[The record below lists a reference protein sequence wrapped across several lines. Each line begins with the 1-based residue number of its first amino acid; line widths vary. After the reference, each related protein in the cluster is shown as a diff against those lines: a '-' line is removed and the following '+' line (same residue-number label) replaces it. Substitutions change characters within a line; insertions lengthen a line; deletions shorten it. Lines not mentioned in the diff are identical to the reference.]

1 MQRKNNIV
9 IEKDENWYVIENS
22 SKKEEY
28 ILLLSSK
35 LLDLNFNNEIDIDD
49 KVDYISANLILDK
62 YIEKNNRMRFLTSQ
76 EYIGIRDNMNFG
88 YFWEKPNWLAGEIKH
103 NWWINSENSKFNY
116 SINLNGK
123 TISKTKL
130 VVENK
135 SKTIERVTEEVN
147 NLISNL
153 DEKINKNNFDENKE
167 AIAKINELLENN
179 SEIKD
184 ALDSELS
191 SKLEDVKTAI
201 ESYETN
207 SSQLSVKIISIA
219 LVVIFSAL
227 IFWIFKKEH

>member
-1 MQRKNNIV
+1 MKKFLFSIMIMILVIVSVNVSAATSGAVKNIKIQDVNVEVSENIGYNEKLTV
-9 IEKDENWYVIENS
+9 KYSVNPRDASNLNITWSVTGLKKGTTLEFVSSNKTNSSDGEIELQVNNTNEKDVTLYLVG
-22 SKKEEY
+22 K
-28 ILLLSSK
+28 
-35 LLDLNFNNEIDIDD
+35 
-49 KVDYISANLILDK
+49 
-62 YIEKNNRMRFLTSQ
+62 Q
-76 EYIGIRDNMNFG
+76 
-88 YFWEKPNWLAGEIKH
+88 
-103 NWWINSENSKFNY
+103 
-116 SINLNGK
+116 NGK

-130 VVENK
+130 IIENK
-135 SKTIERVTEEVN
+135 SKTIEIVTEEVN

-207 SSQLSVKIISIA
+207 NNQLSVKIISIA

-227 IFWIFKKEH
+227 IFWIFKKED

>member
-1 MQRKNNIV
+1 MKKFLFSIMIMILVIVSVNVSAATSGAVKNIKIQDVNVEVSENIGYNEKLTV
-9 IEKDENWYVIENS
+9 KYSVNPRDASNLNITWSVTGLKKGTTLEFVSSNKTNSSDGEIELQVNNTNEKDVTLYLVG
-22 SKKEEY
+22 K
-28 ILLLSSK
+28 
-35 LLDLNFNNEIDIDD
+35 
-49 KVDYISANLILDK
+49 
-62 YIEKNNRMRFLTSQ
+62 Q
-76 EYIGIRDNMNFG
+76 
-88 YFWEKPNWLAGEIKH
+88 
-103 NWWINSENSKFNY
+103 
-116 SINLNGK
+116 NGK

-135 SKTIERVTEEVN
+135 SKTIERVTEEVK

-227 IFWIFKKEH
+227 IFWIFKKED

>member
-1 MQRKNNIV
+1 MKKFLFSIMIMILVIVSVNVSAATSGEVKSIKIQDVNVEVSENIGYNEKLTVKYSVNPRDASNLNITWSVTGLKKGTTLEFVSSNKTNSSDGEIELQVNNTN
-9 IEKDENWYVIENS
+9 EKDVTLYLVG
-22 SKKEEY
+22 K
-28 ILLLSSK
+28 
-35 LLDLNFNNEIDIDD
+35 
-49 KVDYISANLILDK
+49 
-62 YIEKNNRMRFLTSQ
+62 Q
-76 EYIGIRDNMNFG
+76 
-88 YFWEKPNWLAGEIKH
+88 
-103 NWWINSENSKFNY
+103 
-116 SINLNGK
+116 NGK

-130 VVENK
+130 IIENK

-207 SSQLSVKIISIA
+207 NNQLSVKIISIA

-227 IFWIFKKEH
+227 IFWIFKKED